1 MPALCYEIM
10 AEGGAKYVKNFL
22 LENDSLAGI
31 PAPAVYFL
39 NELKICS
46 FSLFFFFSPFSN
58 SSVIYKI
65 ICEPQTMLFEISCI
79 ILALWV
85 QKWI

>member
-39 NELKICS
+39 NELEICS
-46 FSLFFFFSPFSN
+46 FSLFFFSSFSS

-65 ICEPQTMLFEISCI
+65 ICEPVMQTMLFGISCI
-79 ILALWV
+79 ILAL
-85 QKWI
+85 

>member
-22 LENDSLAGI
+22 LENDRLAGI

-46 FSLFFFFSPFSN
+46 FSLFFFFSPFCN

-65 ICEPQTMLFEISCI
+65 ICEPVMQTMLFEISCI
-79 ILALWV
+79 MLAL
-85 QKWI
+85 